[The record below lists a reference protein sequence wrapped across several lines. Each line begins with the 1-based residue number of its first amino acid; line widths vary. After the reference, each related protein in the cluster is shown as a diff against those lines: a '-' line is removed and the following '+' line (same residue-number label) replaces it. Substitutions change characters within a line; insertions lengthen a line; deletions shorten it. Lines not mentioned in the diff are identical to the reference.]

1 MNIFVRSSMEKEN
14 IEAKDKEFRN
24 KLKEMRMQLAK
35 RQVRANQKEKNPRNH
50 TRILIP
56 VLLVFVVAI
65 YSMNSLFD
73 NFKEVTPNSNIS
85 FSDSEGEKVESH
97 FEAYMETSSESED
110 EFRPKRQKS
119 NAILSGE
126 DLSLNSVDITETN
139 DITEAQ
145 DINVHKSGFDLLPN
159 GTRIVQNLVCSGVK
173 ARKCVVP
180 QSDFTLTQKKNPH
193 VWMEVYSDSVPYVL
207 KHVYYHEGRKY
218 VEVPLKID
226 YHRMRTWSYI
236 TVNDSDQLG
245 SWHVEIVA
253 ENGKVLGRTDFKIK
267 S

>member
-1 MNIFVRSSMEKEN
+1 MEKEN

-24 KLKEMRMQLAK
+24 KLKEVRMQLAE
-35 RQVRANQKEKNPRNH
+35 RRVLANQKEKNPRNY

-56 VLLVFVVAI
+56 VLLVFMAAI
-65 YSMNSLFD
+65 YSVNSLFD
-73 NFKEVTPNSNIS
+73 KYKEVTPNSKIS
-85 FSDSEGEKVESH
+85 FSGSEGEKVESH
-97 FEAYMETSSESED
+97 FEAYMETSSETED
-110 EFRPKRQKS
+110 EFRPKSQKS

-126 DLSLNSVDITETN
+126 DLSLNGVDITETN
-139 DITEAQ
+139 DSEPQ
-145 DINVHKSGFDLLPN
+145 DTKVHKSEFDFLPN
-159 GTRIVQNLVCSGVK
+159 DTRIVQNLVCSGVK

-253 ENGKVLGRTDFKIK
+253 ENGRVLGRSHFNIK
-267 S
+267 SGS